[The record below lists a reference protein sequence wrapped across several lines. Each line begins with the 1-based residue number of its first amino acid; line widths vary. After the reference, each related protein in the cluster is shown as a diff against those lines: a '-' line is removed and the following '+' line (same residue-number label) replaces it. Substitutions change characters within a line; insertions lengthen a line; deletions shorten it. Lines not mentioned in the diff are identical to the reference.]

1 MSPLLLAAAVVLLP
15 LAMTG
20 AWAVRLATGKS
31 GWIDAI
37 WSAAVGL
44 GGLLAV
50 VASGGGGRAWLVGV
64 LVALWSGRLAGHIA
78 ARTRGAG
85 DDPRYAELARQWGE
99 AFPRRLFVFLQ
110 IQAVA
115 GIVLVAAIHLAAAN
129 PAPFP
134 GLVDGLATVVLV
146 VAILGAAVADAQLA
160 RFRRSHGPG
169 GVCDVGLWGWSRHPN
184 YFFEWLGWCAFA
196 LFALSAPVLWP
207 VGLLA
212 LAAPAMM
219 GWLLTQVSGIPP
231 LEAHMAAS
239 RGAAFA
245 AYRDRVP
252 AFFPRRP
259 RASAP
264 EAGR

>member
-1 MSPLLLAAAVVLLP
+1 MSLMLPTAVALLP
-15 LAMTG
+15 LAMTA

-50 VASGGGGRAWLVGV
+50 AASGGGGRAWLVGG
-64 LVALWSGRLAGHIA
+64 LVAFWSGRLAGHIV

-134 GLVDGLATVVLV
+134 NLVDGLATIVLV
-146 VAILGAAVADAQLA
+146 VAIVGAAVADAQLA
-160 RFRRSHGPG
+160 RFRRSRGPG
-169 GVCDVGLWGWSRHPN
+169 RVCDVGLWGWSRHPN

-207 VGLLA
+207 IGLTA

-219 GWLLTQVSGIPP
+219 GWLLTRVSGIPP
-231 LEAHMAAS
+231 LEAHMASS

-252 AFFPRRP
+252 AFFPRPP
-259 RASAP
+259 RGIAP
-264 EAGR
+264 ETSR